1 MIKHTPLYLF
11 MQKSLGANE
20 HWITVHPNGADSR
33 GTPLLIRDNPD
44 GSASVL
50 GGAGG
55 KLNYLR
61 LTGVKSKEQ
70 YKQHIQERHEAVKAR
85 KREQVEAD
93 KKAGVHEAKQEA
105 KRQLT
110 GQRRSHEQKFI
121 STVSQAMGWNED
133 ELELNPESL
142 SGLSDKARTRAI
154 IKHHQTL
161 LKRAKDAVNLQ
172 RQRLLADTEA
182 RSDTGLGEVPL
193 FVSPDNPEQLSV
205 ADLKPETDKSPA
217 GLGYSANYK
226 QRAESEGLTEADK
239 QAEVESI
246 RGEMTPEERQ
256 AAIRRG
262 ETRKLVQQELEG
274 LRMPEPD
281 TNKILDA
288 REAMNLLKAEKQLKA
303 AQKQAREAGR
313 DLDKSTEPKAYVI
326 EVDDAT
332 DNDVKED
339 LSNDLRTIQTRNF
352 LNEVGKTSD
361 NPTEALGRHIGVGAY
376 NSINSLSL
384 AVSGDSI
391 MDRSVIDVLGIA
403 GSAQV
408 LARRIHADMPDDVQ
422 NITDAMEDY
431 HLHHYMEASKDA
443 MAQANEFHEFAKE
456 IELGEA
462 ANGAELSVAAELN
475 AKRREA
481 LNNANRALGQAL
493 GEMEA
498 NAALVKAL
506 REGASDKVQVP
517 LGDISIDAAITQARA
532 LGMQRGDYAIERVGR
547 SQVLTVNASGM
558 DKLAKGID
566 RSSAEQIRRNLDII
580 EGRYDEDAWLPQG
593 FANRPDLDLKP
604 EPGVAPRLAISFD
617 PSGDIEQSMRDYIG
631 SRTADGDTPEEIVS
645 DLQSLDFIQKAGAS
659 RADEYLDALDRV
671 APLKGEDGKRNVF
684 ESLTPAFESM
694 ADEFAERHMGGKIP
708 PIHKQKIDV
717 DAVAVDALHRAL
729 SAEPAGAVAYKQL
742 GNLTPQDQR
751 AIRDYFA
758 KNVAK
763 ESPSGAA
770 LRKEIERRKADEPLS
785 KVEDMYGE
793 SATNPEWSEWRA
805 RLDDLTA
812 EYNADNLSWSRY
824 VKSMG
829 GTIKAYETVQDLIR
843 SKISKEFAD
852 AYNGLKPDKALK
864 VGRTVVANHLD
875 HADTIDPAI
884 AQARLEKDRKLIDS
898 LHERNADGTYASGG
912 IKAKLAQ
919 RREDQASFEQAQLG
933 MFSTEES
940 PEGQADKEPG
950 IDERYTLGHEA
961 ERQIAAMM
969 KVSGQNF
976 KPGQPLKLWQPSMNG
991 KGVARQRAI
1000 KYLAENKR
1008 MSLAFGVGSGKSA
1021 IMLGGF
1027 SHLHAQGKVKKG
1039 LFLVP
1044 SIVQGQFSGEALRYI
1059 DPNSGIN
1066 WHINPGAGRDERITA
1081 YKDPEK
1087 HFSVMTHQSFR
1098 DDMIHLASQHEGIEP
1113 SAMAAKYNAMTESDR
1128 KAWMKGVMDKEGIN
1142 FDFLAVDEGHN
1153 MLNREGKANSTMANV
1168 ADAVSAHTP
1177 YFVSASG
1184 DPVKNDA
1191 SELFD
1196 LMHKMDST
1204 RYSDRAAF
1212 MRKYGVDTDASKE
1225 ALRREMARYVF
1236 PSKVDSGVN
1245 ADRKEIHVDL
1255 SEGQQNAM
1263 TELSKHIANARI
1275 ARMTGGV
1282 DVDAVKAISPDSF
1295 DGVPADQHEAL
1306 AKQLSQSIGILKQ
1319 TAERRIID
1327 EHEDSAKMTEALK
1340 FASERNGKPGIVFAR
1355 SLSTVKRL
1363 TEKLQNQ
1370 GFRVAS
1376 ITGADSSADK
1386 EAKRQAFN
1394 PDSGNDADAKADI
1407 LIASDAAAT
1416 GINAQRG
1423 QWLLQYDTP
1432 QTALTHAQRQGRIDR
1447 TGQKN
1452 NIELADL
1459 VANHATEHNARSR
1472 LRKKYG
1478 LRELL
1483 TTPLEG
1489 LDDTGIAYFLKQR
1502 RDQADQGS
1510 LF

>member
-1 MIKHTPLYLF
+1 MTKNKVIYLA
-11 MQKSLGANE
+11 MMKALGANE

-33 GTPLLIRDNPD
+33 GQPLLIRDNPD

-110 GQRRSHEQKFI
+110 SQRRTHEQRFI
-121 STVSQAMGWNED
+121 STVASAMGWNED
-133 ELELNPESL
+133 ELELKPESL

-154 IKHHQTL
+154 VKHHQTL
-161 LKRAKDAVNLQ
+161 LKRAKEAVNLQ
-172 RQRLLADTEA
+172 RQRLITDAEA
-182 RSDTGLGEVPL
+182 RADAGLGEVPL
-193 FVSPDNPEQLSV
+193 FVSPEQPEKLSV
-205 ADLKPETDKSPA
+205 ADLRPETDKSPA
-217 GLGYSANYK
+217 GLGYATNYK
-226 QRAESEGLTEADK
+226 QRAEAEGMTAEDKLAEIEA
-239 QAEVESI
+239 V
-246 RGEMTPEERQ
+246 RGELSPEERQ

-262 ETRKLVQQELEG
+262 ETHKLIQQELEG
-274 LRMPEPD
+274 LRMPAPD

-313 DLDKSTEPKAYVI
+313 DLDKATEPKAYVI

-332 DNDVKED
+332 DNDIKED
-339 LSNDLRTIQTRNF
+339 LSNDLRTIQTRHF

-384 AVSGDSI
+384 AVSGDSM

-403 GSAQV
+403 GAAQV
-408 LARRIHADMPDDVQ
+408 LARRIHTDMPDDVQ

-462 ANGAELSVAAELN
+462 ANGADLEVAAELN
-475 AKRREA
+475 SKRREA

-506 REGASDKVQVP
+506 REGASNKVQVP

-532 LGMQRGDYAIERVGR
+532 LGLLRGDYQIERAGR
-547 SQVLTVNASGM
+547 SQVLTVNGSGM
-558 DKLAKGID
+558 DKLASSID

-604 EPGVAPRLAISFD
+604 EPGVAPRLAISFA

-659 RADEYLDALDRV
+659 RADEYLDALERV
-671 APLKGEDGKRNVF
+671 APLKGEDGKRKVF
-684 ESLTPAFESM
+684 ESMSPAFESM

-763 ESPSGAA
+763 ESPDAA
-770 LRKEIERRKADEPLS
+770 NQRQDIDRMEANEPL
-785 KVEDMYGE
+785 KEVEDMFGE
-793 SATNPEWSEWRA
+793 SATNPEWSEWRGK
-805 RLDDLTA
+805 LDNLKA
-812 EYNADNLSWSRY
+812 EYNTNNLSWSKY
-824 VKSMG
+824 VESMG
-829 GTIKAYETVQDLIR
+829 GTLKAYETVQDLIR
-843 SKISKEFAD
+843 SKVSKEFAT
-852 AYNGLKPDKALK
+852 AYNTLKPDRALK

-875 HADTIDPAI
+875 HADMLDPNIRAE
-884 AQARLEKDRKLIDS
+884 RSEKERALIDG
-898 LHERNADGTYASGG
+898 LRERVSGRYASGSVSD
-912 IKAKLAQ
+912 KLAQ

-1066 WHINPGAGRDERITA
+1066 WHINPGAGRDERIAA

-1098 DDMIHLASQHEGIEP
+1098 DDMIHLASRHEGIEP
-1113 SAMAAKYNAMTESDR
+1113 SDMAAKYNAMTEPDR

-1295 DGVPADQHEAL
+1295 DGVPADQHETL

-1363 TEKLQNQ
+1363 TEKLQSQ

-1452 NIELADL
+1452 DIELADL

-1502 RDQADQGS
+1502 REQADQGS